1 MRLDNS
7 SAEYETRCSDELDLG
22 DADRGDSG
30 TAGRGQR
37 DHVQLRQAIV
47 LPQVTGVHQ
56 LREDKR

>member
-30 TAGRGQR
+30 TASRGQR

-47 LPQVTGVHQ
+47 LPQIVGVYQ
-56 LREDKR
+56 LRKNKR